1 MLKCSCQQIHPLPIK
16 FTKTLLVCWSRTL
29 LQCKAISFTVLA
41 TFLQISTLLC
51 SVHENYIILGQ
62 QHNVSQV
69 YIYIYISTKISF
81 PLGFSLQPNTPCLGE
96 TPLSIPL
103 SNVASKACCRQ
114 FIFKCC
120 NSIASI
126 YYALVW
132 KLWAWDHII
141 KFKSRVIQ

>member
-1 MLKCSCQQIHPLPIK
+1 MLKCSCHQIHPLPIK
-16 FTKTLLVCWSRTL
+16 FTKTLLICWSRTL

-69 YIYIYISTKISF
+69 YYYKNILS
-81 PLGFSLQPNTPCLGE
+81 PGLFSLTKHPVSWE
-96 TPLSIPL
+96 TPLCIPL
-103 SNVASKACCRQ
+103 SDVASKACCRQ
-114 FIFKCC
+114 LIFKCC

-132 KLWAWDHII
+132 KLWAWYHII